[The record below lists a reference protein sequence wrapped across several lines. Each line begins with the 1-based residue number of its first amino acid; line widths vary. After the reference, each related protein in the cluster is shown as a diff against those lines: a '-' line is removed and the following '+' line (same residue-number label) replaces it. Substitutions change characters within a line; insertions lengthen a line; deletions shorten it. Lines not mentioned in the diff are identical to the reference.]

1 MNDNWISFHNKKSLF
16 EELKYEILDIAKKS
30 ITGKGHF
37 SIVLTGGKSILYLY
51 KKLSDADSNFDK
63 WHVYL
68 SDERFLPKDHQ
79 ERNDRII
86 SKIWL
91 NNNRIPKK
99 NIHFIQAEL
108 GLDKARKKY
117 EEKLDMVGTFDIV
130 LLSIGDDGHI
140 SSLFPGHIY
149 NNFQSVV
156 IEKNSPKP
164 PKERISISYQR
175 LNNTKNLFK
184 VIIGESKRPIV
195 RRLLKGE
202 RLPANFINGEMEKF
216 FIHKNL
222 IIKK

>member
-202 RLPANFINGEMEKF
+202 RLPANFINGEIEKF

>member
-30 ITGKGHF
+30 ITEKGHF

-202 RLPANFINGEMEKF
+202 RLPANFINGEIEKF

>member
-68 SDERFLPKDHQ
+68 SDERFLPKNHQ

>member
-30 ITGKGHF
+30 ITEKGHF

>member
-202 RLPANFINGEMEKF
+202 RLPANFINGEMERF

>member
-1 MNDNWISFHNKKSLF
+1 M
-16 EELKYEILDIAKKS
+16 
-30 ITGKGHF
+30 
-37 SIVLTGGKSILYLY
+37 Y

-140 SSLFPGHIY
+140 SSLFPEHIY

-184 VIIGESKRPIV
+184 VIIGESKKPIV

>member
-30 ITGKGHF
+30 ITEKGHF

-140 SSLFPGHIY
+140 SSLFPEHIY

>member
-1 MNDNWISFHNKKSLF
+1 
-16 EELKYEILDIAKKS
+16 
-30 ITGKGHF
+30 
-37 SIVLTGGKSILYLY
+37 
-51 KKLSDADSNFDK
+51 
-63 WHVYL
+63 
-68 SDERFLPKDHQ
+68 
-79 ERNDRII
+79 
-86 SKIWL
+86 
-91 NNNRIPKK
+91 
-99 NIHFIQAEL
+99 
-108 GLDKARKKY
+108 
-117 EEKLDMVGTFDIV
+117 
-130 LLSIGDDGHI
+130 
-140 SSLFPGHIY
+140 
-149 NNFQSVV
+149 V